1 MTKLA
6 NKKLSSVLQE
16 KKFDILQFFYMKF
29 EKKCERNSH
38 SGDNFVKSLIKTLHF
53 IQNNLYK
60 INIDETN
67 LFLNLNRPSAVP
79 NFKEDVQ

>member
-38 SGDNFVKSLIKTLHF
+38 SGDNFVKSLIKTLF
-53 IQNNLYK
+53 SKKNKTYPGLY
-60 INIDETN
+60 II
-67 LFLNLNRPSAVP
+67 S
-79 NFKEDVQ
+79 